1 MGIHRVQIKG
11 DNVITA
17 RSQGTGNLVVIILLL
32 IRVPLL
38 VSYYLSLSLLAGVQ
52 EQCNSLVY

>member
-38 VSYYLSLSLLAGVQ
+38 VSYYLSLSLGGCSRAV
-52 EQCNSLVY
+52 